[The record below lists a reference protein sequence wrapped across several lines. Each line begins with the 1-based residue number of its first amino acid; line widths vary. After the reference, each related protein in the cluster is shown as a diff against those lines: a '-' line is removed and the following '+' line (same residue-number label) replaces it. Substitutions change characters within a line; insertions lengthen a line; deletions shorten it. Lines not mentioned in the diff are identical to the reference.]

1 MYLQTSYYGYKY
13 HIHSKLWTT
22 THALTV
28 GAVVGAVVGLLVVGG
43 WGSVTIGV
51 VTGMGPTE
59 GAMPVE
65 VVAIMFRLGVEVGIM
80 DDEEAIVVITA
91 LSVGTTMVEEGSG
104 EGLRLCVGAIA
115 GIDELIVSGISTSME
130 ETKNI
135 TDACVGATDVIC
147 VAFSATVIV
156 GIAIELCPLLGRSNR
171 NVNTVQKSGVILHI
185 CLVVSI
191 LRIIERRM

>member
-1 MYLQTSYYGYKY
+1 MVPQY
-13 HIHSKLWTT
+13 HIHSKLST
-22 THALTV
+22 THALT
-28 GAVVGAVVGLLVVGG
+28 VGAVVGLLVVGG

-130 ETKNI
+130 ETENI
-135 TDACVGATDVIC
+135 TDACVGATDIIIC

-156 GIAIELCPLLGRSNR
+156 GIVIEEFCPLLGRSNR
-171 NVNTVQKSGVILHI
+171 NINTVQKSGVILHI
-185 CLVVSI
+185 CLVVAI
-191 LRIIERRM
+191 LRIIE